1 MPRSTNFSNED
12 IDIIITTEF
21 FKNLNTNNSRK
32 IVTKLAPQK
41 IIYDKDEIILR
52 EGEDINS
59 FFIIAKGEI
68 HIVRYDLYGR
78 KHIIS
83 SGIEGDIFAESF
95 AFSSSKKSKVDVIAI
110 KETQLIAIDYE
121 NLKLINDNEFLF
133 EIIRVLSDKNIF
145 LQQKLQILS
154 RQKMRDKVLL
164 LLQMFRKKD
173 SIYIKIPFNR
183 EQMSEFLCVDRSS
196 LSRELNKMKK
206 DGLIDF
212 EKNIFKI
219 VK

>member
-1 MPRSTNFSNED
+1 MPKTTGITNED
-12 IDIIITTEF
+12 IDVIMTTEF
-21 FKNLNTNNSRK
+21 FKNLSNCNSREIIFTLEPK
-32 IVTKLAPQK
+32 KA
-41 IIYDKDEIILR
+41 IYDKNEIVFR
-52 EGEDINS
+52 EGDEINS
-59 FFIIAKGEI
+59 FFIISKGEI
-68 HIVRYDLYGR
+68 HIMRYDIYGK

-83 SGIEGDIFAESF
+83 SGVRGDIFAESF
-95 AFSSSKKSKVDVIAI
+95 AFSSSKKSRVDVIST
-110 KETQLIAIDYE
+110 KETELISINYE
-121 NLKLINDNEFLF
+121 NLKLIKDNEFLF

-164 LLQMFRKKD
+164 FLQMFRRED
-173 SIYIKIPFNR
+173 SVYIKVPFNR
-183 EQMSEFLCVDRSS
+183 EEMSEFLCVDRSS
-196 LSRELNKMKK
+196 LSRELNLMKK